1 MASQAPQLP
10 LMYNQLEP
18 LSNQAHAKFKMR
30 PIESAP
36 HLAKIHAIPLLID
49 EFVVAQRFYP
59 IVFSLGDNPVPLALM
74 GLNEG
79 VNTFVD
85 DQGNLIGPAYLPAYV
100 RRYPFML
107 ARATPDGDTLSLCFD
122 PSSGFVGEFEEG
134 QPMFDGDKP
143 SEATQSV
150 MKFCEEFEVSAQR
163 TNQFMEE
170 LKKLEILMEG
180 ELAVQLNNDTQP
192 NIYRGFK
199 MIDEEKFRDMRGDEL
214 RRINQNGILP
224 LLLAHLFS
232 LPLARDIFLR
242 QVDQGKGPQPV
253 PVEAPAPAEA

>member
-18 LSNQAHAKFKMR
+18 LSNQVHADYKL
-30 PIESAP
+30 SAIDATP
-36 HLAKIHAIPLLID
+36 QLAKIHAVPLVID
-49 EFVVAQRFYP
+49 EFVAAQRFFP

-85 DQGNLIGPAYLPAYV
+85 DEGKLLAPAYVPAYV

-107 ARATPDGDTLSLCFD
+107 ARVTPEGDTLSLCFD
-122 PSSGFVGEFEEG
+122 PSSGFVGEMEEG
-134 QPMFDGDKP
+134 ARLFDGDQP
-143 SEATQSV
+143 SETTQNV

-170 LKKLEILMEG
+170 LKKLDILMEG
-180 ELAVQLNNDTQP
+180 ELSVQLNSETQP
-192 NIYRGFK
+192 SVYRGFR
-199 MIDEEKFRDMRGDEL
+199 MIDEEKFREMRGDEL
-214 RRINQNGILP
+214 RRLNQNGILP

-232 LPLARDIFLR
+232 LPLSRDIFLR
-242 QVDQGKGPQPV
+242 QVEQGKGPPPV
-253 PVEAPAPAEA
+253 PMQAPVPAQA